1 MVIKEVYDRIN
12 DLEKNRD
19 NFMRIQEFCLGH
31 YALPEEDKD
40 AHTKIYGA
48 LEDGAMMN
56 ICLRELASRTIAY
69 IDFEIERLK
78 KLIENTYIKID

>member
-1 MVIKEVYDRIN
+1 MVVKEVYDRIG

-31 YALPEEDKD
+31 YTLPEEDED
-40 AHTKIYGA
+40 VHIKIYGA

-56 ICLRELASRTIAY
+56 ISLRELASRTIAY
-69 IDFEIERLK
+69 IDFEIARLK